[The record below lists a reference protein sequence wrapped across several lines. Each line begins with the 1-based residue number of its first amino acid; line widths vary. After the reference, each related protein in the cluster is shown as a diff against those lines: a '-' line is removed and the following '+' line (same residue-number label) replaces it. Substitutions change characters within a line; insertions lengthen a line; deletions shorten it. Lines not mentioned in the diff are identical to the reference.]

1 MSRGLL
7 FGGAFNPPTIAHLD
21 GACLAMKEAGYDYVM
36 FVPSKS
42 QYIRFDQKKDM
53 VYSDEKRLE
62 MLRLCAKDRE
72 WMKVSDHEI
81 RCSAQPRTYET
92 LCALKRQGYECS
104 LLFGSD
110 KLQEFS
116 TAWRYT
122 EEIAQQFGIV
132 CMSRNS
138 LDTEQIIEQD
148 PLLLKLRDHIQ
159 IVAIPQE
166 YQSVSSSDVRRMIR
180 ENNVDEIRRMIPS
193 SLYEYVEKEIRNA

>member
-21 GACLAMKEAGYDYVM
+21 GAYQAMMESGKDYVM

-53 VYSDEKRLE
+53 VYPDEVRLD
-62 MLRLCAKDRE
+62 MLRLCAKERE

-81 RCSAQPRTYET
+81 RCESQPRTYET
-92 LCALKRQGYECS
+92 LCALKQQGYDCA

-122 EEIAQQFGIV
+122 KEIAEQFGIV

-138 LDTEQIIEQD
+138 LDTQAIIEHD
-148 PLLLKLRDHIQ
+148 PLLMKLKEWIQ
-159 IVAIPQE
+159 VVEIPEQ
-166 YQSVSSSDVRRMIR
+166 YQRVSSSDVRRMIR
-180 ENNVDEIRRMIPS
+180 DNNMDEVRNLIPS